1 MSSAY
6 ANFTREPSSPHQC
19 MHSSEK
25 DGTRCR
31 ATAMHNQYMCYHHR
45 SDDIPTVIENDPF
58 EIASLAG
65 HDAIQQ
71 ALTDVAA
78 RLACNR
84 IDFKRA
90 ALLLQSLQIATSNLN
105 GRERQAANA
114 NAASRAG
121 AGAPHL
127 ASEMWQPQPFA
138 SSSDPVVPTQQ
149 PTAKPN
155 HPEPLVPTPG
165 TQPPTPNQQ
174 PATNNQQPANLPTV
188 DASTSPDHPLAN
200 PCSRPP
206 RHLRKR
212 RKAPSRR

>member
-58 EIASLAG
+58 EIASLAD

-105 GRERQAANA
+105 GRERQAAQAAKDNA
-114 NAASRAG
+114 
-121 AGAPHL
+121 
-127 ASEMWQPQPFA
+127 
-138 SSSDPVVPTQQ
+138 T
-149 PTAKPN
+149 
-155 HPEPLVPTPG
+155 VPTPG

-174 PATNNQQPANLPTV
+174 PAAGNQQPATSTEQPAANTQQPATLRTLT
-188 DASTSPDHPLAN
+188 ASASPLAPTSGPAAAFALATPSPYNRQN
-200 PCSRPP
+200 PCRPN
-206 RHLRKR
+206 R
-212 RKAPSRR
+212 RIWTSAERQQAPGCT